1 MVAVRQSADCLHQ
14 SWIIE
19 ADPGNVD
26 RHRRRLFPLGNPSCK
41 QLTGLLPDVVIQLG
55 NESIALKDRNKFS
68 RRDHAAF
75 RLCPPH
81 QHFRS
86 TDPVVLQAVLRLQ
99 VKDEFLLVQRM
110 PHMVDNLLFPHDV
123 FPHLIHIERIVFDV
137 IAFALLG
144 SQIRPVIHR
153 INGEIPLPDHI
164 DSDCR
169 HHIKSELVLSK
180 THAHVAHKL

>member
-1 MVAVRQSADCLHQ
+1 
-14 SWIIE
+14 
-19 ADPGNVD
+19 
-26 RHRRRLFPLGNPSCK
+26 
-41 QLTGLLPDVVIQLG
+41 
-55 NESIALKDRNKFS
+55 
-68 RRDHAAF
+68 
-75 RLCPPH
+75 
-81 QHFRS
+81 
-86 TDPVVLQAVLRLQ
+86 
-99 VKDEFLLVQRM
+99 M

-144 SQIRPVIHR
+144 SQIRPVVHR
-153 INGEIPLPDHI
+153 IDGEIPLPDHI